1 MRLKPM
7 KASVIVPCYNEGEN
21 IQRLKPWL
29 RWLKSKGFEV
39 IIVDDGSRNSTREL
53 LKAMEESFKVLYHK
67 ENMGKAQAIATG
79 VKASHGEV
87 VSILDADLEYDPG
100 EIPMLCEKLASV
112 PPKVAAVYGSRFLGK
127 PYKMGLLHLI
137 GNMILSA
144 VTSMIYVTKI
154 TDVMTGHKVIRKQ
167 VFNELKLEGKGFLFE
182 VEVTAKMLN
191 RGYRIIEVP
200 IIYRRRKAGRA
211 KIRMVDGLKCLTWL
225 LREGVRKVKAQVE
238 GR

>member
-1 MRLKPM
+1 
-7 KASVIVPCYNEGEN
+7 
-21 IQRLKPWL
+21 
-29 RWLKSKGFEV
+29 
-39 IIVDDGSRNSTREL
+39 
-53 LKAMEESFKVLYHK
+53 
-67 ENMGKAQAIATG
+67 
-79 VKASHGEV
+79 
-87 VSILDADLEYDPG
+87 
-100 EIPMLCEKLASV
+100 
-112 PPKVAAVYGSRFLGK
+112 
-127 PYKMGLLHLI
+127 
-137 GNMILSA
+137 
-144 VTSMIYVTKI
+144 MIYVTKI